1 MRRFVGFDVGGT
13 KIAAAAYQE
22 DGLLLGQLQQPTPQD
37 YDSFIRLC
45 AEMAGVLCQ
54 EHKPDGAFGMG
65 IAGLVDA
72 RCGQSK
78 ASNMPFINDHNLR
91 DDLEKATGCSVRL
104 ANDANCMALAEA
116 VDGAGA
122 GASSVLGL
130 IIGTGVGS
138 GFILNGQIVDGPHG
152 LAGEIGHLPL
162 PLREE
167 ADGPVTTCG
176 CWQIGC
182 IETFISGPA
191 LSRLYMFMVGQ
202 QAQPPEIAEK
212 AKAGDGAA
220 QAVMD
225 CYYEIVAKAMI
236 VPLYAYDPE
245 IIVISGG
252 LSALEGLYTDMPKR
266 ISKYSFIKE
275 IKTRFKPAVHGPMAG
290 LRGAAYLW
298 R

>member
-1 MRRFVGFDVGGT
+1 MRTFVGFDVGGT

-22 DGLLLGQLQQPTPQD
+22 DGSLLGQRQEPTPQD
-37 YDSFIRLC
+37 YDSFIRSC
-45 AEMAGVLCQ
+45 AQMAKALRQ
-54 EHKPDGAFGMG
+54 EHKTPATFGMG
-65 IAGLVDA
+65 IAGPVDNA
-72 RCGQSK
+72 RGQAK
-78 ASNMPFINDHNLR
+78 CSNMPFINNHNLR

-122 GASSVLGL
+122 GASTVLGL
-130 IIGTGVGS
+130 IIGTGVGC
-138 GFILNGQIVDGPHG
+138 GFVFNGQIVDGPHG
-152 LAGEIGHLPL
+152 LAGEVGHLPL
-162 PLREE
+162 PMREDS
-167 ADGPVTTCG
+167 DGPVVTCG
-176 CWQIGC
+176 CGQIGC
-182 IETFISGPA
+182 IETLASGPA
-191 LSRLYMFMVGQ
+191 LSRLYMSRVGQ

-212 AKAGDGAA
+212 AKAGDQAA
-220 QAVMD
+220 LAVMD
-225 CYYEIVAKAMI
+225 RYFEIVAKAMI

-252 LSALEGLYTDMPKR
+252 LSALEGLYADMPKR

-275 IKTRFKPAVHGPMAG
+275 IKTQFKPAVHGPMAG